1 MTKGINLMS
10 AGGTRYTTQ
19 STGGGDKKS
28 GSVPRGTGFMLGSS
42 TRTAVL
48 GANGRGSGKPIPDNY
63 KFPFLNQ
70 LSGIGRGRSMT
81 TGNADGVNKKLCL
94 KKVLHDFPNS
104 AITSDDSKVTHYGRW
119 EVNCIRRHSN
129 GRCRQAAVRPEG
141 GGLVQ
146 IVDLQP

>member
-48 GANGRGSGKPIPDNY
+48 GANGRGSGKPIPDAY

-81 TGNADGVNKKLCL
+81 TGNADGVNKKLVL
-94 KKVLHDFPNS
+94 KKVVDDIANHPDPKHAKSKNLIRLDAKGSGLIIYAFE
-104 AITSDDSKVTHYGRW
+104 AARSDS
-119 EVNCIRRHSN
+119 
-129 GRCRQAAVRPEG
+129 
-141 GGLVQ
+141 
-146 IVDLQP
+146 

>member
-42 TRTAVL
+42 TRPAVL
-48 GANGRGSGKPIPDNY
+48 GANGRGSGKPIPDTY

-70 LSGIGRGRSMT
+70 LSGIGRSRSMT
-81 TGNADGVNKKLCL
+81 TGNADGVNKKLVL
-94 KKVLHDFPNS
+94 KKVL
-104 AITSDDSKVTHYGRW
+104 DD
-119 EVNCIRRHSN
+119 
-129 GRCRQAAVRPEG
+129 
-141 GGLVQ
+141 
-146 IVDLQP
+146 IVDKGQKISKNQVKLEDDGVSVEAPPRRRRRGAAAAAESGGV